1 MNAVINHTKGSFDH
15 VDVREIDIP
24 SIGADEIL
32 VKVRAAGV
40 NPVDW
45 KTVLNGYFNLPTIL
59 GSDIAGTVV
68 EVGTEVK
75 DYTPGDEVIGSL
87 EWAKQG
93 AFAEYVATKAAHL
106 TRKPSNLSFTEAA
119 AVPLA
124 SLTAWQALFDHGKL
138 QRGQKV
144 VIQAAAGGVGLF
156 ALQFAKWAGAY
167 VIATSSARNKEFLL
181 EAGADEVVDYT
192 NEKLSDRVKDAD
204 LVLDSVSTPD
214 VQLEGF
220 KVLKT
225 GGHYVSITAGPREEL
240 LKGFNIHANRFLF
253 HADAEQLKQIVGLIE
268 NGIVKVRLEKV
279 FPLKNAREALEYVHR
294 GRTRGKVALEL

>member
-106 TRKPSNLSFTEAA
+106 TLKPSNLSFTEAA

-181 EAGADEVVDYT
+181 EAGADKVVDYT